1 MPALKTTPHIACT
14 AADFAPTVIMPGDP
28 LRSKLIAEKYLE
40 DAVLVNNVRGIQGH
54 TGTWRGKR
62 VSVMAS
68 GMGMPSMGIY
78 SYELFNFMGV
88 ENILRIGTCGGLQ
101 PSLKLGDLVLAQ
113 GACMNSSFVNQF
125 RLPGSFAPLASF
137 ELLRSAVEAAAG
149 LGLEVAVGNIL
160 STDLFYD
167 DANSAMEWAKMGV
180 LACEMEAAALYL
192 NAARA
197 GKRALAIMT
206 VSDVMATGEGMSPA
220 QRETSVGEMIELALE
235 IA

>member
-1 MPALKTTPHIACT
+1 MPHPKTTPHIACT

-28 LRSKLIAEKYLE
+28 LRSKFIADKYLD
-40 DAVLVNNVRGIQGH
+40 DAVLVNNVRGVQGH

-88 ENILRIGTCGGLQ
+88 ENILRLGTCGGLQ

-113 GACMNSSFVNQF
+113 GACMNSSFVDQF

-137 ELLRSAVEAAAG
+137 ELLRSAVDAAAG

-167 DANSAMEWAKMGV
+167 DANSAMEWVKMGV